1 MIFIKMIFKFLW
13 KMFRPLIEYTILGIL
28 VISPIVGTILAII
41 SVAGIAGIAK
51 EKMPFGISPV
61 VSLILS
67 ILYATSLL
75 WLTKAIESWKE
86 IKQSYHDYQRDK
98 ISRIMSDKRR
108 QRDTLEAEQ
117 AKALQFAANI
127 RKGSAK

>member
-86 IKQSYHDYQRDK
+86 IKQSYHDDQRDK

-108 QRDTLEAEQ
+108 QRDKIEAEQ

>member
-86 IKQSYHDYQRDK
+86 IKQSYHDDQRDK